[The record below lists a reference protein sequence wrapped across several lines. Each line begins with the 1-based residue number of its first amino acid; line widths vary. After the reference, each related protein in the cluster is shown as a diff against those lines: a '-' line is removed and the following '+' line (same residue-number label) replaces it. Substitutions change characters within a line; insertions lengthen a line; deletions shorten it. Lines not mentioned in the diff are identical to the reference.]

1 MSYPRDL
8 KGYGRTPPQAEWPNG
23 ARLALSIVL
32 NYEEGAE
39 YSVLHGDPHSES
51 ILSDLG
57 VASPIIGARNLN
69 IEQLYGYGSRVGVWR
84 LLDLFGERRIPLT
97 VYAVG
102 MALERNPDV
111 ATAIVAAGHE
121 VASHGWRW
129 IDYQDMPEAEEREHI
144 SRAVAAIERLTGQRP
159 LGWYTGR
166 PSPNTRRLVVAE
178 GGFLYDSDAYD
189 DDLPYWVTVDGKGH
203 LVIPYSFDNNDSRFT
218 RSQGFDL
225 ADEFFAYLRDGFDWL
240 YAEGAKTPRM
250 MSVGLHCRLIGKPGR
265 IGGLARFLDHVQRH
279 DDVWLCRRV
288 DIARHWR
295 ARHPYGA

>member
-8 KGYGRTPPQAEWPNG
+8 KGYGRTPPQADWPNG
-23 ARLALSIVL
+23 ARLALSLVL

-57 VASPIIGARNLN
+57 VTSPVIGARNLN

-97 VYAVG
+97 IYAVG

-111 ATAIVAAGHE
+111 AAAIVEAGHE

-144 SRAVAAIERLTGQRP
+144 SRAVATIERLTGQRP

-166 PSPNTRRLVVAE
+166 PSPNTRKLVVAE

-189 DDLPYWVTVDGKGH
+189 DDLPYWVRVDGKGH

-225 ADEFFAYLRDGFDWL
+225 ADEFFTYLRDGFDWL

-265 IGGLARFLDHVQRH
+265 IGGLASFLDHVQKH

-288 DIARHWR
+288 DIARHWHT
-295 ARHPYGA
+295 RHPYGA

>member
-57 VASPIIGARNLN
+57 VMSPIIGARNLN
-69 IEQLYGYGSRVGVWR
+69 IEQLYGYGSRVGIWR

-97 VYAVG
+97 IYAVG
-102 MALERNPDV
+102 MALERNPEV

-129 IDYQDMPEAEEREHI
+129 IDYQDMPEAEERQHI
-144 SRAVAAIERLTGQRP
+144 SRAVATIERLTGQRP

-265 IGGLARFLDHVQRH
+265 IGGLTKFLDHVRRH

>member
-57 VASPIIGARNLN
+57 VMSPIIGARNLN

-97 VYAVG
+97 IYAVG
-102 MALERNPDV
+102 MALERNPEV

-129 IDYQDMPEAEEREHI
+129 IDYQDMPEAEERQHI
-144 SRAVAAIERLTGQRP
+144 SRAVATIERLTGQRP

-203 LVIPYSFDNNDSRFT
+203 LVIPYSFNNNDSRFT

-265 IGGLARFLDHVQRH
+265 IGGLARFLDHVRRH

-288 DIARHWR
+288 DIARHWHT
-295 ARHPYGA
+295 RHPYGA